1 LRSVPTPA
9 QRQRPPVD
17 AERLLRERP
26 FEGRLDLARGEP
38 VPGFAHSGTAC
49 FARDRAGRRYKLRAC
64 ASAGRAGEI
73 EELLRVAPESFPR
86 VLGREG
92 RWLLIEALEEHRALE
107 RDELLA
113 RLDVVGA
120 MVAGLHEAARR
131 AGLPGRIARLRAGLR
146 ARFRLARDLRL
157 LARAGVIDGSTR
169 AALVAKLAAYRRQL
183 GFPVAVEMD
192 DLHKANFMLRERD
205 GDLRYVDEEGVAV
218 RPLLTSLASLV
229 KTADRRE
236 HWEAFRAGY
245 ARVRDAS
252 AITPE
257 YTEYVVLVDTARKVA
272 NKVRS
277 AGSLDDSRLSKLPA
291 EIDDLRRVVHREAPE
306 LDFGFYRG

>member
-1 LRSVPTPA
+1 VSTPDP
-9 QRQRPPVD
+9 RPRPPID
-17 AERLLRERP
+17 PERLLRERP
-26 FEGRLDLARGEP
+26 FADRLDLASSEP

-49 FARDRAGRRYKLRAC
+49 FVRDRAGRRYKLRAC
-64 ASAGRAGEI
+64 ASAGRAREI
-73 EELLRVAPESFPR
+73 ERLLRVAPESFPR
-86 VLGREG
+86 VLGRKG
-92 RWLLIEALEEHRALE
+92 RWLLIEALGEHRALE
-107 RDELLA
+107 REELLA

-131 AGLPGRIARLRAGLR
+131 AGLPGPLARLRAGVR
-146 ARFRLARDLRL
+146 ARLRLARDLRL
-157 LARAGVIDGSTR
+157 LARAGVIDGATR
-169 AALVAKLAAYRRQL
+169 SALARKLRAHRRRYGL
-183 GFPVAVEMD
+183 PVAVEMD

-229 KTADRRE
+229 KTADREE
-236 HWEAFRAGY
+236 HWQAFRAGY
-245 ARVRDAS
+245 GRVSDAS

-277 AGSLDDSRLSKLPA
+277 ASRLDDARLSKLPA
-291 EIDDLRRVVHREAPE
+291 EIEDLRRVVHRETPD
-306 LDFGFYRG
+306 LDFGFYRGPV